1 MIYKKILIIGSD
13 GQLGYDLVRVFG
25 DEAIGL
31 THKDIEITDAS
42 MVFSVLSKLK
52 PDVVI
57 NTAAIVKS
65 EWCETNSDACF
76 KVNAYGAQNVAKA
89 SAAIG
94 AVSIFI
100 SSDYVFDGHK
110 QSFSENDI
118 TSPLNVYG
126 ASKLEGEQL
135 TKKSNDRHYII
146 RTGWLFGVQ
155 VSHKGYDFPRLMLK
169 AAREKGQVSVVND
182 QFGSPTYTY
191 DLSLKIKQ
199 LIDVN
204 APYGIFHITNQGVC
218 SWYYFAKEVFSLFG
232 VHTNLV
238 PIHTEESGS
247 KIRRPVFSVLENR
260 RLKDLNIELL
270 REWKDALADYTV
282 KVRESDKML

>member
-1 MIYKKILIIGSD
+1 MISKRVVIIGSD
-13 GQLGYDLVRVFG
+13 GQLGCDLMRVFG
-25 DEAIGL
+25 DRAIGL
-31 THKDIEITDAS
+31 THKDIEITDAD

-65 EWCETNSDACF
+65 EWCEINREACF

-94 AVSIFI
+94 AVSVFI

-110 QSFSENDI
+110 QSFSESDI
-118 TSPLNVYG
+118 PVSLNVYG
-126 ASKLEGEQL
+126 TSKLEGEQL
-135 TKKSNDRHYII
+135 TKTSNSRHYII
-146 RTGWLFGVQ
+146 RTSWLFGVQ

-169 AAREKGQVSVVND
+169 VAREKGQVSVVND

-199 LIDVN
+199 LVD
-204 APYGIFHITNQGVC
+204 
-218 SWYYFAKEVFSLFG
+218 
-232 VHTNLV
+232 
-238 PIHTEESGS
+238 
-247 KIRRPVFSVLENR
+247 
-260 RLKDLNIELL
+260 
-270 REWKDALADYTV
+270 
-282 KVRESDKML
+282 